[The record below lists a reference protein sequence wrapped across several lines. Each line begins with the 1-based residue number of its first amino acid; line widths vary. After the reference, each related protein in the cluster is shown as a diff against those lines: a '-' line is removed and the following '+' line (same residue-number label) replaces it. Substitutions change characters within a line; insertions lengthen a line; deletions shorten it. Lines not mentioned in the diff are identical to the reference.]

1 MKFSKTFALLTLLA
15 ATSSVAAD
23 NIEVKVETLTN
34 GARSTVLEACGTATH
49 VAGIKPL
56 LVTIKH
62 DLSSYTTLTNPDG
75 KWCVLFLRWT
85 NSGKIDVSATTL
97 NGQ

>member
-1 MKFSKTFALLTLLA
+1 MKHILITILTVFSLSASANEKIT
-15 ATSSVAAD
+15 V
-23 NIEVKVETLTN
+23 NVESLTN
-34 GARSTVLEACGTATH
+34 GARSTILEACGTATH
-49 VAGIKPL
+49 AEGVKPL
-56 LVTIKH
+56 LVTVKH
-62 DLSSYTTLTNPDG
+62 DLSNYTTITNPDG